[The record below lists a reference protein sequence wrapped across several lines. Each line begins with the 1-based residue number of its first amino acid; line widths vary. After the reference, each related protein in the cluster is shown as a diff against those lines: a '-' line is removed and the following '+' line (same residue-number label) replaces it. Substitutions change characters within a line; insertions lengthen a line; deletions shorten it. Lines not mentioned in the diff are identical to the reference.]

1 MRYWKALLILSGL
14 FWMVSTATAQ
24 VTNSTI
30 LGAVTDQ
37 SGAVVADAE
46 VTVTDLAT
54 GNQRTVKTGVD
65 GGYIVENLKPGSY
78 ELAVAKEGFKEKK
91 ITGIVLQVSQRARI
105 DISMELGT
113 MQQTVDVSAATL
125 TLETENSSV
134 GKVITT
140 QDILNLPLNGRQFL
154 QLATLT
160 PGVQQTYV
168 TNLATT
174 GGSIS
179 ANGMSLYSNN
189 TMVDGMMNQETG
201 AGRMTFSPSIDMIQ
215 EFKMQTNTYDA
226 EYGRTGGSQ
235 IEVVTKRG
243 GNAYHGSAYEFIRND
258 ALDARTFFT
267 PGKLPPFKRN
277 QFGATIGGH
286 IPHLKKDFFFF
297 SYEGLRLTQG
307 LTAVLTLAPAAL
319 RRGDFSSTGTTIY
332 DPQTLDPVTKQRKP
346 FLNNVI
352 PADRISPVTT
362 FFLQKFIPPATPG
375 LGFTNNY
382 VSAPT
387 QTNQINQFSIRYDRD
402 FSAKDS
408 VNFRYTRN
416 KFTAIL
422 PFGDSGRATPITGL
436 GEDVT
441 LYGNNHKGGWTHI
454 FNNTTMNTLNVG
466 FSQYYQFRFNL
477 TTNKG
482 IIAASGLQGVN
493 DVEAGIPTITISGF
507 SNIADNNVSPIDQ
520 SFNNYFITDTF
531 SKYLG
536 KHSLRF
542 GGSFLYSRTQSL
554 LNLFDRG
561 TLNFTPQYTTSAVG
575 KPGNQFNAFAEFLL
589 GVPSSTSIF
598 LKPLISD
605 WRSHTTSGFVQDN
618 WRVTQTLSVNLG
630 LRYDLYTRPFDTE
643 NREAAFDL
651 VTQKE
656 IYPGAVPNLP
666 GVPPGSLVAETL
678 GYPRN
683 LQFPTTRNNF
693 SPRIGFAWRMFGSQN
708 TVLRGGAG
716 VFYHWLVIDSATNLA
731 LGPPWVPST
740 SITCNPD
747 VPCVNAT
754 SPFSS
759 NIVANF
765 TGNVANK
772 TNRTPYVDQFSLGI
786 QHEFSPGLSLEVNY
800 VGNAAFKN
808 LLRLNVNQPAPGPGA
823 VAPRRPLPALGTLND
838 IRTIGRSH
846 YDSLQTTLRKVI
858 PSKGLMFLTAY
869 TWAHALGDS
878 ISGPQISEGPVGG
891 IRDFRHYTDEYGNTV
906 YDVRHTLALSWIYQ
920 LPWGKG
926 RPLASSLTGIPNAI
940 IGGWSFEGI
949 GTFRTGNYF
958 TPTDIVDNSNA
969 GGSRPNVIGN
979 PNNQSHSGTGS
990 KVAKWFDTSAFQRA
1004 PQFTFGNAGAG
1015 FIKGP
1020 GYASFDLAMQKRFP
1034 IKEKAG
1040 LQFRVEFFNAFNHTN
1055 LGSPVT
1061 AFGAANF
1068 GTITTIVGT
1077 PRDIQFG
1084 LRLDF

>member
-1 MRYWKALLILSGL
+1 MHYRKALLIFGGL
-14 FWMVSTATAQ
+14 LWMISTATAQ

-37 SGAVVADAE
+37 SGAVVADAQ
-46 VTVTDLAT
+46 VTVTDVAT
-54 GNQRTVKTGVD
+54 GNQRTVKTGGD
-65 GGYIVENLKPGSY
+65 GVYIVENLKPGPY
-78 ELAVAKEGFKEKK
+78 ELGVSKAGFKEKK
-91 ITGIVLQVSQRARI
+91 LTGIVVQVSQRARI

-113 MQQTVDVSAATL
+113 VQQTVDVSAAVL

-140 QDILNLPLNGRQFL
+140 QDVLNLPLNGRQFL

-160 PGVQQTYV
+160 PGVQQTYL
-168 TNLATT
+168 TNHATT

-179 ANGMSLYSNN
+179 ANGMSQYSNN

-201 AGRMTFSPSIDMIQ
+201 AGRMTFSPSVDMIQ
-215 EFKMQTNTYDA
+215 EFKIQSNTYDA

-235 IEVVTKRG
+235 IEIVTKRG
-243 GNAYHGSAYEFIRND
+243 GNSYHGSAYEFIRND
-258 ALDARTFFT
+258 ALDARTYFT
-267 PGKLPPFKRN
+267 PGKLPPFRRN

-286 IPHLKKDFFFF
+286 VPHLRKDFFFF

-319 RRGDFSSTGTTIY
+319 RNGDFSSTGTTIY

-352 PADRISPVTT
+352 PANRFSPVTT
-362 FFLQKFIPPATPG
+362 FFLNKFIPPATPG
-375 LGFTNNY
+375 LGFTNNF
-382 VSAPT
+382 VSNPT
-387 QTNQINQFSIRYDRD
+387 QTNQINQVSIRYDRD
-402 FSAKDS
+402 FSDKDS
-408 VNFRYTRN
+408 INFRYTRN

-422 PFGDSGRATPITGL
+422 PFGDSGRATPINGL

-466 FSQYYQFRFNL
+466 FSQYFQFRFNL

-493 DVEAGIPTITISGF
+493 DIEAGIPTITISGF

-531 SKYLG
+531 AKVWG
-536 KHSLRF
+536 KHSLRL
-542 GGSFLYSRTQSL
+542 GGSFLYSRTTSF

-575 KPGNQFNAFAEFLL
+575 AAGNQFNAFAEFLL

-605 WRSHTTSGFVQDN
+605 WRSHTASGFVQDN
-618 WRVTQTLSVNLG
+618 WRFSPNLAINLG
-630 LRYDLYTRPFDTE
+630 LRYDVYVRPFDTE

-656 IYPGAVPNLP
+656 VYPGSVPNLP

-678 GYPRN
+678 GYPRD
-683 LQFPTTRNNF
+683 LQFPTTYNNW
-693 SPRIGFAWRMFGSQN
+693 SPRIGFAWRILGSQK

-740 SITCNPD
+740 SITCNSD

-759 NIVANF
+759 TIVANF

-786 QHEFSPGLSLEVNY
+786 QHELSPGLSLEINY

-808 LLRLNVNQPAPGPGA
+808 LLRLNVNQAAPGPGP

-846 YDSLQTTLRKVI
+846 YDSLQATLRKAT
-858 PSKGLMFLTAY
+858 PSKGLMFLAAY
-869 TWAHALGDS
+869 TWGHALGDS
-878 ISGPQISEGPVGG
+878 ISGPQVSEGPVGG

-926 RPLASSLTGIPNAI
+926 RPMGSNLGGIANGI
-940 IGGWSFEGI
+940 IGGWSLEGI
-949 GTFRTGNYF
+949 GIFRTGNYF
-958 TPTDIVDNSNA
+958 TATDIVDNSNA
-969 GGSRPNVIGN
+969 GGSRPDIIGN
-979 PNNQSHSGTGS
+979 PNDQSHSSTAS
-990 KVAKWFDTSAFQRA
+990 AVAKWFNTGAFRRA

-1015 FIKGP
+1015 IIEGP

-1034 IKEKAG
+1034 IKESVG
-1040 LQFRVEFFNAFNHTN
+1040 LQFRAEFFNAFNHTN
-1055 LGSPVT
+1055 LGAPLTS
-1061 AFGAANF
+1061 FGAASF
-1068 GTITTIVGT
+1068 GTINTIVGT